1 MNYKWLPA
9 SVETWPRVRKTTNAI
24 TTHAITTNAL
34 ISFILFIACFVL
46 ARFPNISRPMVR
58 WINSFAGKSTFMDN
72 AVTDLAFYFIFSGV
86 LLCGILFA
94 YWISSR
100 DADVRS
106 RIFVGIFASFGAGV
120 ISRYLQHHLSTNVRP
135 YFDSAVAFQL
145 PHGMTIQPFNPWD
158 SFPSDHS
165 TVFAGLV
172 VVLFVIKSRI
182 RYPVAVWIAIVESSR
197 IFIGEHF
204 PLDLMGGACL
214 ASTVVWIFQY
224 PPFIRFGE
232 WCCAWEFRTP
242 ISFYTIFFIFLYEV
256 STLFV
261 DVRGMAHA
269 LTGGLQ

>member
-1 MNYKWLPA
+1 MQNSALETNFLGRLKMRG
-9 SVETWPRVRKTTNAI
+9 SV
-24 TTHAITTNAL
+24 
-34 ISFILFIACFVL
+34 S
-46 ARFPNISRPMVR
+46 
-58 WINSFAGKSTFMDN
+58 N

-120 ISRYLQHHLSTNVRP
+120 ISRYLQHHLSTDVRP

-145 PHGMTIQPFNPWD
+145 PHGMTIQPFNPWE

-182 RYPVAVWIAIVESSR
+182 RYPVAVRIAIVESSR
-197 IFIGEHF
+197 IFIGDHF

-224 PPFIRFGE
+224 PRSFVLANGVVLGSFALQYPSILYFLSFFMKCQPF
-232 WCCAWEFRTP
+232 
-242 ISFYTIFFIFLYEV
+242 S
-256 STLFV
+256 
-261 DVRGMAHA
+261 
-269 LTGGLQ
+269 LT